1 MTFLLSS
8 EPPQGRF
15 VCCFRG
21 SQGSRQSGTQTSLS
35 ASPPRTCSVHIFPTP
50 ASLPRPPP
58 NSSSA
63 PNPRAVCDS
72 SLSPTLQPVP
82 QGCPSKMCP
91 YTNHLSRELPPLVPA
106 ARVSAVGASS
116 LLLTPLAHRKP
127 ERSSSF
133 PSYLQE
139 NPKSLEL
146 TKLLTLRSSDPRSPL
161 FLPGHSPAL
170 TKKASLLSPSEPVH
184 LPFPPQ
190 KCLPPEA
197 PMMGAVPSR
206 SLPKYHLLRA
216 SQDPHVQCPSSLIW
230 TP

>member
-1 MTFLLSS
+1 MTRKGPPVPGRSSERETSECFWNSPSSNPPMTFLLSS

-35 ASPPRTCSVHIFPTP
+35 ASPPRTCSVPIFPTLV
-50 ASLPRPPP
+50 SLPLPPP
-58 NSSSA
+58 NSGSA

-106 ARVSAVGASS
+106 TRVSAVGASS

-127 ERSSSF
+127 ERSFQNTSLIVPPLCTQQPSSF

-139 NPKSLEL
+139 NPKSL
-146 TKLLTLRSSDPRSPL
+146 
-161 FLPGHSPAL
+161 
-170 TKKASLLSPSEPVH
+170 
-184 LPFPPQ
+184 
-190 KCLPPEA
+190 
-197 PMMGAVPSR
+197 
-206 SLPKYHLLRA
+206 
-216 SQDPHVQCPSSLIW
+216 
-230 TP
+230 